1 MSCGVN
7 RIGAFRSIVFLP
19 LTAILFWLIDRT
31 AFWEGLVAVIL
42 RSGDGAGHLTAG
54 VCVEGLM

>member
-1 MSCGVN
+1 VL
-7 RIGAFRSIVFLP
+7 LP